1 MAKPSAALTLRVLKT
16 KWFTK
21 AAKAALIPDDELC
34 TAVAEVA
41 KGQGNDLGGGVAAK
55 RYRGVVDKTAPRY
68 KGDLFEAIHSSA
80 SDLHSI
86 GAIGKQ
92 TMREY
97 DELCIEPPKEISAR
111 NIKELR
117 ESLNMSQPIF
127 ARRIYVSPSTVAK
140 WESGANK
147 PSGIA
152 LKYLNVLKRLGA
164 EALD

>member
-1 MAKPSAALTLRVLKT
+1 MPKATKHSGATRRTRAKIARGPGGKVRLVKVR
-16 KWFTK
+16 K
-21 AAKAALIPDDELC
+21 ARHKSE
-34 TAVAEVA
+34 
-41 KGQGNDLGGGVAAK
+41 
-55 RYRGVVDKTAPRY
+55 
-68 KGDLFEAIHSSA
+68 LFEAIHSSA

-97 DELCIEPPKEISAR
+97 DELCIEPPTEISAR
-111 NIKELR
+111 NIKALR

-152 LKYLNVLKRLGA
+152 LKYLSVLRRLGA

>member
-1 MAKPSAALTLRVLKT
+1 MAKATNVSRNTRRTGAKVAGAAGGKVRGLKAR
-16 KWFTK
+16 K
-21 AAKAALIPDDELC
+21 ANGDVAKPRG
-34 TAVAEVA
+34 VAE
-41 KGQGNDLGGGVAAK
+41 
-55 RYRGVVDKTAPRY
+55 KTARRY

-111 NIKELR
+111 NIKALR

>member
-1 MAKPSAALTLRVLKT
+1 MPKATKHSGATGRTHAKVARGKLRNLGVRKANSG
-16 KWFTK
+16 
-21 AAKAALIPDDELC
+21 AAK
-34 TAVAEVA
+34 
-41 KGQGNDLGGGVAAK
+41 GSQ
-55 RYRGVVDKTAPRY
+55 RVVHTTAPRY
-68 KGDLFEAIHSSA
+68 KSDLFEAIHSSA
-80 SDLHSI
+80 SDLRSI

-97 DELCIEPPKEISAR
+97 DQLCIEPPTEISAR
-111 NIKELR
+111 KIKELR

>member
-1 MAKPSAALTLRVLKT
+1 MPKATKLSGTTSRTRAKVTGAPGGKVRILKVG
-16 KWFTK
+16 K
-21 AAKAALIPDDELC
+21 
-34 TAVAEVA
+34 A
-41 KGQGNDLGGGVAAK
+41 KGDAAK

>member
-1 MAKPSAALTLRVLKT
+1 MPKATKRSGTPSKARAK
-16 KWFTK
+16 
-21 AAKAALIPDDELC
+21 
-34 TAVAEVA
+34 VAR
-41 KGQGNDLGGGVAAK
+41 GQGSKGRIPKVREAK
-55 RYRGVVDKTAPRY
+55 RDAGKRHHAAVNEPAPRY
-68 KGDLFEAIHSSA
+68 RGDLFEAIHASA
-80 SDLHSI
+80 SDLYSV

-97 DELCIEPPKEISAR
+97 DELCIEPPKELSAR
-111 NIKELR
+111 NIKALR
-117 ESLNMSQPIF
+117 EGLNMSQPIF

-140 WESGANK
+140 WEAGTNK

>member
-1 MAKPSAALTLRVLKT
+1 MPKATKLSGTTSSTRAKVAGAAGGKVRSLKVRKANGDVAKPRG
-16 KWFTK
+16 
-21 AAKAALIPDDELC
+21 
-34 TAVAEVA
+34 VAE
-41 KGQGNDLGGGVAAK
+41 
-55 RYRGVVDKTAPRY
+55 KTEPRY
-68 KGDLFEAIHSSA
+68 KGDLFEAIYSSA

-97 DELCIEPPKEISAR
+97 DELCIEPPKKISAR
-111 NIKELR
+111 NIRELR

-152 LKYLNVLKRLGA
+152 LKYLNVLKRLGT

>member
-1 MAKPSAALTLRVLKT
+1 MSKATKRSGATSKARAKIARGHGGKVHIPGVR
-16 KWFTK
+16 K
-21 AAKAALIPDDELC
+21 AKRD
-34 TAVAEVA
+34 
-41 KGQGNDLGGGVAAK
+41 AAK
-55 RYRGVVDKTAPRY
+55 RHRGTVDKAAARY

-80 SDLHSI
+80 SDLHAV

-97 DELCIEPPKEISAR
+97 DALCIEPPKELSAR

-140 WESGANK
+140 WEAGANK